1 MIINCIRQTKSES
14 KIYIWPHQ
22 DLICLILIQGGSV
35 DYSYEY
41 YYGDYESAS
50 IQDSTPK
57 DNTHKVNTP
66 EEHKDENED
75 STATN
80 LDEFTDDY
88 LEGNITLQYIWSR
101 KSGKL
106 ETRIKY

>member
-1 MIINCIRQTKSES
+1 M
-14 KIYIWPHQ
+14 
-22 DLICLILIQGGSV
+22 

-50 IQDSTPK
+50 IQDNTPK

-66 EEHKDENED
+66 EDENED
-75 STATN
+75 STATS

-88 LEGNITLQYIWSR
+88 LEGNITLQY
-101 KSGKL
+101 
-106 ETRIKY
+106 T